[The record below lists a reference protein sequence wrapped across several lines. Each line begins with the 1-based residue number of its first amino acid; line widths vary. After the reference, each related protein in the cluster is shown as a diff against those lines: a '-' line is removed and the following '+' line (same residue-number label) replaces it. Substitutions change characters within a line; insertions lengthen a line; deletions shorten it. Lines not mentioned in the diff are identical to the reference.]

1 MRSEEKQA
9 PGGSKG
15 STPEEIL
22 KAKYL
27 DFCSA
32 QVADILL
39 LLSPDEM
46 FVLAQD
52 AAREAGM
59 AGELGY
65 EQIVTLATERV
76 SRKLALPPFDVWAR
90 DYEEDPERYEQYL
103 MGFWET
109 EPPSPPEQPVAF
121 PNSSAM
127 HSFIVIPTASACP

>member
-1 MRSEEKQA
+1 MKSEGEMPPAETGGARSEE
-9 PGGSKG
+9 
-15 STPEEIL
+15 IL
-22 KAKYL
+22 RAKYL

-59 AGELGY
+59 TGELGY

-90 DYEEDPERYEQYL
+90 DYEESPERYDQYL
-103 MGFWET
+103 MGFWES
-109 EPPSPPEQPVAF
+109 E
-121 PNSSAM
+121 
-127 HSFIVIPTASACP
+127 HSGLADR

>member
-1 MRSEEKQA
+1 VRSEENQPA
-9 PGGSKG
+9 EGSKG

-59 AGELGY
+59 TGELGY

-76 SRKLALPPFDVWAR
+76 SRKLALPPFDIWLGITRRTRSGTTSTSWVSGKPSRRAYPR
-90 DYEEDPERYEQYL
+90 SNCS
-103 MGFWET
+103 
-109 EPPSPPEQPVAF
+109 EP
-121 PNSSAM
+121 
-127 HSFIVIPTASACP
+127 AS